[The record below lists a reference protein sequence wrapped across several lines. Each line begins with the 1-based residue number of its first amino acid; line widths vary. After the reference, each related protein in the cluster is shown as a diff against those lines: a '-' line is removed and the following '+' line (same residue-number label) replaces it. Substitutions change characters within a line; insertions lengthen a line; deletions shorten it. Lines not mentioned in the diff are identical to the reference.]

1 MTLEQL
7 IERNS
12 FNPAAWPTNSM
23 VITVDDLLAW
33 AIEQM
38 EQGNLLP
45 GATKA
50 HNSRSGDSK

>member
-7 IERNS
+7 IEQKGFRINGR
-12 FNPAAWPTNSM
+12 FGPIVVTA
-23 VITVDDLLAW
+23 DDLLAW

-45 GATKA
+45 GATKE
-50 HNSRSGDSK
+50 NTNER